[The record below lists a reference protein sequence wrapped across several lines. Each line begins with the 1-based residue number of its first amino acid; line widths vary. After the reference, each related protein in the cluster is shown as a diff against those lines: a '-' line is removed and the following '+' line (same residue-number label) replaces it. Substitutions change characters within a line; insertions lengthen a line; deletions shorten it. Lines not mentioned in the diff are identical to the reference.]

1 MVIVLAA
8 IMAAVAFVVLI
19 RLLWLS
25 KRPTRSTAVITLAA
39 VALVAGLALLAA
51 SGRMHWLAAVG
62 AAILPFLKR
71 AGSLFRYLPL
81 FRGLFG
87 AYQNGRGFG
96 GGAGGGGSGPGPDSG
111 QMSLEQA
118 REILGLDPNPSREDV
133 IAAHRRL
140 MQKVHPD
147 RGGST
152 YLAQQLNEAKRV
164 LLKHGG

>member
-87 AYQNGRGFG
+87 
-96 GGAGGGGSGPGPDSG
+96 
-111 QMSLEQA
+111 
-118 REILGLDPNPSREDV
+118 GLDPNPSREDV